1 MSDLTGK
8 IAVVTGAAR
17 GIGAAIVKRMI
28 DDNIKG
34 LALVGAHIDTLE
46 VTARKL
52 DPEFKKTAVFQCD
65 VSKHDQV
72 HETAVKILERFGTV
86 DILVNNAGITRDK
99 MFHKMDPAMWDEV
112 IATNLNSQAYF
123 CWEFIPVMR
132 EKNYGRI
139 VNMTS
144 VVANGAVGQA
154 NYAASKAGIIGFTKT
169 LAKEGAP
176 KNIIANC
183 IAPGYIETDMYKSVP
198 KEVLQKFFDDIPMK
212 RLGSPAEIASV
223 VSFLSSDDTSYMS
236 GQVLTVSGGT
246 QT

>member
-1 MSDLTGK
+1 MGDLSGK

-17 GIGAAIVKRMI
+17 GIGAAIAKRML
-28 DDNIKG
+28 DDNVKG
-34 LALVGAHIDTLE
+34 LAMIGAHIDTLE
-46 VTARKL
+46 AAARKL
-52 DPEFKKTAVFQCD
+52 DPELKKTVVFQCD
-65 VSKHDQV
+65 VSKRDQV
-72 HETAVKILERFGTV
+72 HETAAKILKHFGTV

-132 EKNYGRI
+132 DKNYGRI

-144 VVANGAVGQA
+144 VVASGAVGQA
-154 NYAASKAGIIGFTKT
+154 NYAASKAGIIGLTKT

-176 KNIIANC
+176 KNIIVNC
-183 IAPGYIETDMYKSVP
+183 IAPGYIETDMYNSVP
-198 KEVLQKFFDDIPMK
+198 KEVLQKFFEDIPMK
-212 RLGSPAEIASV
+212 RLGSPMEIASV
-223 VSFLSSDDTSYMS
+223 VSFLSGDDTSFMS
-236 GQVLTVSGGT
+236 GQVLTVSGGA